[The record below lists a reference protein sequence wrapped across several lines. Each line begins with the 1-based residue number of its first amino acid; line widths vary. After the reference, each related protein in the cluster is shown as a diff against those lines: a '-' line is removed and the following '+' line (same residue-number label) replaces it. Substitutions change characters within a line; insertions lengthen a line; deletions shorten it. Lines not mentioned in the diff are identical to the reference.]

1 MYDEGCFQLVD
12 SVKNRKGRAIKLRG
26 VRVYIAAISPI

>member
-1 MYDEGCFQLVD
+1 MDDQGCFQLAD

-26 VRVYIAAISPI
+26 VRVNIATISPV